1 MLEYIQEALPKG
13 ALWID
18 HTSTDPDE
26 PARLA
31 LKTVALGL
39 RYVEAPLTGGV
50 SCVPHLQSPRQSTQL
65 DYHNV

>member
-50 SCVPHLQSPRQSTQL
+50 SAFPTCNPHLQSKQL